1 VTTAEDR
8 LRAAQAALDQAA
20 RHISDHVGQAKV
32 ARPGEAM
39 TRVELTPEWGDEL
52 DRMEKDLDAAV
63 AELLLAARDVLVL
76 PRP

>member
-1 VTTAEDR
+1 
-8 LRAAQAALDQAA
+8 
-20 RHISDHVGQAKV
+20 
-32 ARPGEAM
+32 M